1 MTKIISIFC
10 NVFGVPADDI
20 TETKSLSDLRFDS
33 ISIIDLQIEI
43 EIERTFELKS
53 ETLGLVSEDTLQTI
67 VTKIK
72 DIEHEK

>member
-43 EIERTFELKS
+43 ERTFELKS

>member
-1 MTKIISIFC
+1 
-10 NVFGVPADDI
+10 FGVPADDI

-33 ISIIDLQIEI
+33 ISIIDLQI